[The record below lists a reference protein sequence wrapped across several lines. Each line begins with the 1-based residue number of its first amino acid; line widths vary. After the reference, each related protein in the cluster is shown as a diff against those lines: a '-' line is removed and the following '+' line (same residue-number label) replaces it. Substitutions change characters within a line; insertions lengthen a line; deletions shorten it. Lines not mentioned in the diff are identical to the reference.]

1 MARNNPRSEMA
12 QAQDLLL
19 VLTDAKGVITYAS
32 SSFCHL
38 AGYSEAQLLGQPIAR
53 LRHAEMP
60 GGPFK
65 DLWETLGRGQ
75 SWMGML
81 KNRRA
86 DGEAFW
92 VDAYISP
99 ILDNGQVLEYQAIYR
114 RPTADVIARASE
126 VYRVR
131 AQGKQPAALR
141 KPNPALAERLSLS
154 ACLAFLPL
162 ITLALAQA
170 PLIGGLTLLLSG
182 ALCWALLRWQSRA
195 FRELVD
201 SSQRL
206 VQHPIKQ
213 LIYTGRV
220 DEVGQLQLAMRLLEV
235 KLSAMVARIHD
246 SSSQVA
252 EHASQATSL
261 IGTSNDAS
269 QEQQHALAGIS
280 AAVEEVTAT
289 IQEVASNT
297 LNAAELAQQAQ
308 QLADAGRLRVGLA
321 HHSIGLLAET
331 LNSSARAVA
340 TLTQQSQAIGRIL
353 DVIRGIAEQTNLL
366 ALNAA
371 IEAARAGET
380 GRGFAVVADEVRSL
394 AQRTQSSTD
403 EIQAMIE
410 ALREGTSEV
419 VRAMEQGQSQSQSSV
434 TEVDAAA
441 AALVSILDTIGAI
454 TQLSA
459 QIASASDQQSLAAEE
474 INHKLHA
481 IHELALQSSDQ
492 LRDTLRF
499 AAQVTAQ
506 AQRQQSLVG
515 HLLTA

>member
-92 VDAYISP
+92 VDACISP

-195 FRELVD
+195 FRELV
-201 SSQRL
+201 
-206 VQHPIKQ
+206 
-213 LIYTGRV
+213 
-220 DEVGQLQLAMRLLEV
+220 
-235 KLSAMVARIHD
+235 ARIHD

-280 AAVEEVTAT
+280 AAVEEFTAT

-371 IEAARAGET
+371 IEAARAGEN

-492 LRDTLRF
+492 LRDTLHF